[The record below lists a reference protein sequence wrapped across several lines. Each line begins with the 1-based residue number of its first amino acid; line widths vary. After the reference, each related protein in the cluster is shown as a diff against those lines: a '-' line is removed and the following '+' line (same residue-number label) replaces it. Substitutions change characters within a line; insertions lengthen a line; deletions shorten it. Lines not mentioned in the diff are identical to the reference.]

1 MCRSELHVCF
11 HFTGLCLMQ
20 STLHKDPHIIL
31 NKDKFMV
38 LAAIMFILLG
48 TFIFGVVFVQAAI
61 RFYKKPPVTI
71 RLCI

>member
-1 MCRSELHVCF
+1 
-11 HFTGLCLMQ
+11 MQ

-31 NKDKFMV
+31 NKDKFAV
-38 LAAIMFILLG
+38 LVAILFILLG

-61 RFYKKPPVTI
+61 NFYNESPAKI